1 MYYQPSGAVAKQ
13 NFGLASMWGAA
24 LRAIAGFA
32 HCVCEFVTEDVYDV
46 DLRNSSV
53 EYP

>member
-1 MYYQPSGAVAKQ
+1 MYHQPVAKQ
-13 NFGLASMWGAA
+13 KFGLASMWGVA

-32 HCVCEFVTEDVYDV
+32 HFVCVTEGAYDV
-46 DLRNSSV
+46 DVDLVNSSV